1 MNCDELTYRIAFASI
16 RGMGIDLAGKILD
29 VIPSE
34 RDFFMMSEEELRA
47 VTGGKSKVYGRSY
60 RNERLERALREQEF
74 MSHTNVGI
82 TYYTDSDFPARLLNA
97 PDAPIMLYKCGD
109 CNLNS
114 QHVVSI
120 VGTRKAT
127 AYGSHFCDSL
137 VAELAQRVSG
147 LVVVSGLAYG
157 IDICAHR
164 ACLRHNVPTVAVQA
178 RGLNK
183 IYPAE
188 HRNDAIEIVE
198 RGGMIVTDYQ
208 SQDEIHRGNFVARN
222 RIIAAL
228 ADCTVVAESAG
239 KGGALITAN
248 LAQSY
253 NRDVFALPGRTSDP
267 YSTGCNKLIRNNQA
281 SLITC
286 ADDLIEAMRWGDG
299 SAGSK
304 KPRELELF
312 PQFTPEEQAIVDAI
326 SKAGD
331 IHINALTAQL
341 GMPVYKVMSTL
352 VELDCRGIVLSKP
365 GCIYSIA

>member
-16 RGMGIDLAGKILD
+16 SGMGIDLAGKILD

-34 RDFFMMSEEELRA
+34 RDFFLMSENELRA

-74 MSHTNVGI
+74 MSHTNVGV

-109 CNLNS
+109 CDLNA

-127 AYGSHFCDSL
+127 VYGSHFCDSL
-137 VAELAQRVSG
+137 VAELAQRVPG
-147 LVVVSGLAYG
+147 LVVVSGLAFG

-164 ACLRHNVPTVAVQA
+164 ACLRNNVPTVAVQA

-183 IYPAE
+183 IYPPR
-188 HRNDAIEIVE
+188 HRNDAIDIV
-198 RGGMIVTDYQ
+198 RQGGMIVTDYQ
-208 SQDEIHRGNFVARN
+208 TQDPVLPFNFVARN

-228 ADCTVVAESAG
+228 ADCTVVAESAA

-267 YSTGCNKLIRNNQA
+267 YSIGCNKLIRNNQA
-281 SLITC
+281 SLITS
-286 ADDLIEAMRWGDG
+286 ADELIEAMRWDD
-299 SAGSK
+299 ANPRR

-312 PQFTPEEQAIVDAI
+312 PQFTAEEQAIVDAI

-365 GCIYSIA
+365 GCIYSMA

>member
-16 RGMGIDLAGKILD
+16 SGMGIDLAGKILD

-34 RDFFMMSEEELRA
+34 RDFFLMSENELRA

-74 MSHTNVGI
+74 MSHTNVGV

-109 CNLNS
+109 CDLNA

-127 AYGSHFCDSL
+127 VYGSHFCDSL
-137 VAELAQRVSG
+137 VAEMAQRVPG
-147 LVVVSGLAYG
+147 LVVVSGLAFG

-164 ACLRHNVPTVAVQA
+164 ACLRNNVPTVAVQA

-183 IYPAE
+183 IYPPR
-188 HRNDAIEIVE
+188 HRNDAIDIV
-198 RGGMIVTDYQ
+198 RQGGMIVTDYQ
-208 SQDEIHRGNFVARN
+208 TQDPVLPFNFVARN

-228 ADCTVVAESAG
+228 ADCTVVAESAA

-267 YSTGCNKLIRNNQA
+267 YSIGCNKLIRNNQA
-281 SLITC
+281 SLITS
-286 ADDLIEAMRWGDG
+286 ADDLIEAMRWDD
-299 SAGSK
+299 ANPRR

-312 PQFTPEEQAIVDAI
+312 PQFTAEEQAIVDAI

-365 GCIYSIA
+365 GCIYSMA

>member
-16 RGMGIDLAGKILD
+16 SGMGIDLAGKILD

-34 RDFFMMSEEELRA
+34 RDFFLMSENELRA

-74 MSHTNVGI
+74 MSHTNVGV

-109 CNLNS
+109 CDLNA

-127 AYGSHFCDSL
+127 VYGSHFCDSL
-137 VAELAQRVSG
+137 VAELAQRVPG
-147 LVVVSGLAYG
+147 LVVVSGLAFG

-164 ACLRHNVPTVAVQA
+164 ACLRNNVPTVAVQA

-183 IYPAE
+183 IYPPR
-188 HRNDAIEIVE
+188 HRNDAIDIV
-198 RGGMIVTDYQ
+198 RQGGMIVTDYQ
-208 SQDEIHRGNFVARN
+208 TQDPVLPFNFVARN

-228 ADCTVVAESAG
+228 ADCTVVAESAA

-267 YSTGCNKLIRNNQA
+267 YSIGCNKLIRNNQA
-281 SLITC
+281 SLITS
-286 ADDLIEAMRWGDG
+286 ADDLIEAMRWDDDNPRR
-299 SAGSK
+299 

-312 PQFTPEEQAIVDAI
+312 PQFTAEEQAIVDAI

-365 GCIYSIA
+365 GCIYSMA

>member
-16 RGMGIDLAGKILD
+16 SGMGIDLAGKILD

-34 RDFFMMSEEELRA
+34 RDFFLMSENELRT

-74 MSHTNVGI
+74 MSHTNVGV

-109 CNLNS
+109 CDLNA

-127 AYGSHFCDSL
+127 VYGSHFCDSL
-137 VAELAQRVSG
+137 VAELAQRVPG
-147 LVVVSGLAYG
+147 LVVVSGLAFG

-164 ACLRHNVPTVAVQA
+164 ACLRNNVPTVAVQA

-183 IYPAE
+183 IYPPR
-188 HRNDAIEIVE
+188 HRNDAIDIV
-198 RGGMIVTDYQ
+198 RQGGMIVTDYQ
-208 SQDEIHRGNFVARN
+208 TQDPVLPFNFVARN

-228 ADCTVVAESAG
+228 ADCTVVAESAA

-267 YSTGCNKLIRNNQA
+267 YSIGCNKLIRNNQA
-281 SLITC
+281 SLITS
-286 ADDLIEAMRWGDG
+286 ADDLIEAMRWDD
-299 SAGSK
+299 ANPRR

-312 PQFTPEEQAIVDAI
+312 PQFTAEEQAIVDAI

-365 GCIYSIA
+365 GCIYSMA